1 MGSLFGALGTALSSL
16 LANGGAIQVTAN
28 NIANANTPGYSR
40 QQVNL
45 AENAPLVI
53 GSLVLGTGVS
63 LESVQAVRDQVL
75 ELQIQQQMQDQGQLN
90 AFAGG
95 INQVQALF
103 NETQGSGL
111 QSALS
116 QFFASLQSLSTDPT
130 NLTLRQAV
138 LDAGQNLADAFNS
151 EASGLQQA
159 QSGLDQ
165 SVPQTVGQINQLTS
179 QIAAVNAQIAQ
190 LQPAAQSASGFI
202 DQRNQLIE
210 QLSNLV
216 GVSVVS
222 ANDGTVTLTTTSGT
236 ALVVGQQ
243 SFALQSQVDPS
254 SGLQHVFAQGVD
266 ITSSLTGGELGGTLQ
281 ARDQAIPAVQ
291 AQLDNLAASLGSAF
305 NAQNAA
311 GFDLSGAPGG
321 NFFVPFVQPSPG
333 SNAGAAAQF
342 AVAITDPSK
351 IAASSDGTAGSNG
364 NALALAALQNQPV
377 VGGQTVTGYYAS
389 MIGSIGSQAANAQS
403 QQQAEQLVVQQLQN
417 QKASVSGVSLDEE
430 AANLVQFQNAYDAAA
445 RVFSVVDQLTQT
457 AIGLGSQGVG

>member
-16 LANGGAIQVTAN
+16 LANEGAIQVTAN

-45 AENAPLVI
+45 TESAPLII
-53 GSLVLGTGVS
+53 GSLVLGSGVS
-63 LESVQAVRDQVL
+63 LESVQSVRDQVL
-75 ELQIQQQMQDQGQLN
+75 ELQIQQQLQDQGQVN

-111 QSALS
+111 QNVLS

-130 NLTLRQAV
+130 SLTLRQAV
-138 LDAGQNLADAFNS
+138 LDAGQNLADEFNS
-151 EASGLQQA
+151 LASGLQQA

-179 QIAAVNAQIAQ
+179 QIATVNAQIAQ
-190 LQPAAQSASGFI
+190 LQPGAQTASGFI

-216 GVSVVS
+216 GVSVIS
-222 ANDGTVTLTTTSGT
+222 ANDGTVTLTTTAGT
-236 ALVVGQQ
+236 PLVVEQQ

-281 ARDQAIPAVQ
+281 ARDQAIPAVET
-291 AQLDNLAASLGSAF
+291 QLDNLAAGLGSAF
-305 NAQNAA
+305 NAQSAA

-342 AVAITDPSK
+342 GVAITDPSK

-364 NALALAALQNQPV
+364 NALALAALQNQPLV
-377 VGGQTVTGYYAS
+377 DGQTVTGYYAS
-389 MIGSIGSQAANAQS
+389 MIGSIGSQAANALS

-417 QKASVSGVSLDEE
+417 QQASVSGVSLDEE

-445 RVFSVVDQLTQT
+445 RVFSIVDQLTQT
-457 AIGLGSQGVG
+457 AISLGSQGAS